1 MRVLWRTGSGGLGM
15 RTLMLCFLILC
26 LPVVSFS
33 KEEDMIRAPYVAGQ
47 FYSSNA
53 QQLKKAIELYLAHA
67 PVIPGAEP
75 VGLIAPH
82 AGYVYSGQIAADA
95 YRQAQG
101 HDYDVVVILGTN
113 HTRPGFSG
121 VSIYARGGFQT
132 PLGTA
137 YVDEALAEA
146 LLKEDER
153 FVFDSGVHR
162 EEHSV
167 EVQVPFI
174 QYLFPKVRILPVVI
188 GEPDEGLCKA
198 FGQALAKVLKGRRP
212 LIVASSDLSH
222 YPAHDDAVRVDMR
235 TLRAAASLEPSA
247 LLQAVSDGERE
258 GVRRLGTCACGE
270 GPILALMEA
279 CKGLGARQG
288 VVVSY
293 ANSGDVSM
301 GDYNRVVG
309 YGAVAFLKGPVQWKT
324 LVPSAM
330 EQPVQDAVLTTE
342 DKKALLKFARDT
354 LEQFLSTQTAP
365 IARGFGPGANVVRGA
380 FVTLKKHGDLRG
392 CIGNM
397 QASFPLARTVGAMA
411 LSAALNDPRF
421 HQVSYDELSSIQI
434 EISALTP
441 FREVSGVNEIVVG
454 RDGVLL
460 VKGGASAVF
469 LPQVAPEQGWDR
481 DTMLSHLCRKAGMN
495 QDCWRSGARFYTFQA
510 EIFEEEHK

>member
-1 MRVLWRTGSGGLGM
+1 MKALI
-15 RTLMLCFLILC
+15 LCFLILF
-26 LPVVSFS
+26 LSVSGFT
-33 KEEDMIRAPYVAGQ
+33 KEENMIRAPYVAGQ

-53 QQLKKAIELYLAHA
+53 QQLKKAIELYLKHA
-67 PVIPGAEP
+67 PVIPESEP
-75 VGLIAPH
+75 IGLIVPH

-95 YRQAQG
+95 YRQAQR

-113 HTRPGFSG
+113 HTRPGFTG
-121 VSIYARGGFQT
+121 VSIYADGGFQT
-132 PLGTA
+132 PLGIA
-137 YVDEALAEA
+137 YVDGALAAA

-153 FVFDSGVHR
+153 FVFDASVHR

-174 QYLFPKVRILPVVI
+174 QYLFPKAKILPVVI
-188 GEPDEGLCKA
+188 GSPDEGFCKA
-198 FGQALAKVLKGRRP
+198 FGAALARVLKGRRP

-222 YPAHDDAVRVDMR
+222 YPRHEDAVRVDMR
-235 TLRAAASLEPSA
+235 TLKAAASMETSI
-247 LLQAVSDGERE
+247 LLQAISQGERE
-258 GVRRLGTCACGE
+258 GARGLGTCACGE

-279 CKGLGARQG
+279 CKGLGAKQG
-288 VVVSY
+288 CVVSY
-293 ANSGDVSM
+293 ANSGDVSI
-301 GDYNRVVG
+301 GDYSRVVG
-309 YGAVAFLKGPVQWKT
+309 YGAVAFLKKPVQWKV
-324 LVPSAM
+324 LVPASM
-330 EQPVQDAVLTTE
+330 EQPPQNAVLTHE

-365 IARGFGPGANVVRGA
+365 IARGFGSGANVVRGA
-380 FVTLKKHGDLRG
+380 FVTLKKHGELRG

-421 HQVSYDELSSIQI
+421 HAVSYDELSSIHI
-434 EISALTP
+434 EISALTS
-441 FREVSGVNEIVVG
+441 FKEVNGVEDIVVG

-460 VKGGASAVF
+460 LKAGASAVF
-469 LPQVAPEQGWDR
+469 LPQVASEQGWDR

-510 EIFEEEHK
+510 EIFEEEHN

>member
-1 MRVLWRTGSGGLGM
+1 MK
-15 RTLMLCFLILC
+15 TLMLCFLILC
-26 LPVVSFS
+26 LPVVSLS
-33 KEEDMIRAPYVAGQ
+33 KEEDMIRAPHVAGQ
-47 FYSSNA
+47 FYSFDA
-53 QQLKKAIELYLAHA
+53 QKLKKAIELYLKHA
-67 PVIPGAEP
+67 PVIPEADP
-75 VGLIAPH
+75 IGLIAPH

-101 HDYDVVVILGTN
+101 HDYEVVVILGTN
-113 HTRPGFSG
+113 HTRPGFRG
-121 VSIYARGGFQT
+121 VSVYAKGGFQT

-137 YVDEALAEA
+137 YVHEALAEA

-153 FVFDSGVHR
+153 FVFDSDVHR

-167 EVQVPFI
+167 EVQVPFV
-174 QYLFPKVRILPVVI
+174 QYLFPKAKILPVVI

-198 FGQALAKVLKGRRP
+198 FGQALARVLKGRKA

-222 YPAHDDAVRVDMR
+222 YPSHDDAIRVDMR
-235 TLRAAASLEPSA
+235 TLKAAASLNPSA
-247 LLQAVSDGERE
+247 LLQAISEGERE
-258 GVRRLGTCACGE
+258 GARGLGTCACGE
-270 GPILALMEA
+270 GPIIALMEA
-279 CKGLGARQG
+279 CKGLEAKQG

-293 ANSGDVSM
+293 ANSGDVSI
-301 GDYNRVVG
+301 GDYSRVVG
-309 YGAVAFLKGPVQWKT
+309 YGAVAFLKAPVQWKT
-324 LVPSAM
+324 LVPAAM
-330 EQPVQDAVLTTE
+330 EEPPQNAVLTDE
-342 DKKALLKFARDT
+342 DKQALLKFARNT
-354 LEQFLSTQTAP
+354 LEQFLFTQTAP

-380 FVTLKKHGDLRG
+380 FVTLKKHGELRG

-421 HQVSYDELSSIQI
+421 YRVGYDELSSIQI

-441 FREVSGVNEIVVG
+441 FKEVSGVNDIVVG

-469 LPQVAPEQGWDR
+469 LPQVALEQGWDR
-481 DTMLSHLCRKAGMN
+481 DTMLDHLCRKAGMN

-510 EIFEEEHK
+510 EVFEEGHK